1 MRSERVLRAILW
13 AVLAGYGLAFL
24 AVVAGRFGHPYELEW
39 MEGGMLAHVRRAL
52 AGQPV
57 YARPS
62 LDFVAYMYPPLY
74 YYASAAVAAVV
85 GEGFAA
91 LRGLS
96 VVSALGCLVLLF
108 RIAHRETG
116 SSLAGALAAGTFVA
130 SYQATGAWLDLARQD
145 SFYLLWLLLSIERIR
160 SGSEPVRALQS
171 GICLAAAFFVK
182 QSIVLLAAPVWLVLW
197 LADRRRAGAAA
208 LGAGV
213 PIVLGVALL
222 DWWHDGWYWY
232 YTVTVPRGHPIDT
245 AQAIGFWT
253 HDILPVFGVAL
264 AAVGFHQWQ
273 AVRRS
278 SGPDGFIWA
287 ALVIGALA
295 SSWSVRS
302 LVGAYLN
309 NLFPAFAVLCLGG
322 ALAFDAA
329 RRRGGRA
336 AQAAYV
342 AALLQLGLLAY
353 DPRVLMPT
361 SDDREAGDQL
371 VARIASLDG
380 DVFIPHHGYLARRAG
395 KREYAHT
402 LAIDNLLLDDLTS
415 DARRDLEIEFFGHF
429 AERRFAAVILDSD
442 QRYAEFARE
451 FYGPGERLFT
461 RDDVFFGVSGGR
473 IRPETLYRKP

>member
-1 MRSERVLRAILW
+1 MRSERALRAVLW
-13 AVLAGYGLAFL
+13 AVLAGYALVFL
-24 AVVAGRFGHPYELEW
+24 GVVAGRFGHPYELEW
-39 MEGGMLAHVRRAL
+39 MEGGMLAHARRAL

-96 VVSALGCLVLLF
+96 VASALGCLSLLF
-108 RIAHRETG
+108 LIARRETG

-160 SGSEPVRALQS
+160 SGPEPARALQS
-171 GICLAAAFFVK
+171 GVCLAAAFFVK
-182 QSIVLLAAPVWLVLW
+182 QSIVLLAVPVWLVLW

-208 LGAGV
+208 LGAGI
-213 PIVLGVALL
+213 PIVFGVALL
-222 DWWHDGWYWY
+222 DWWHGGWYWY
-232 YTVTVPRGHPIDT
+232 YTVTVPRGHPIET
-245 AQAIGFWT
+245 AQAAAFWT
-253 HDILPVFGVAL
+253 RDILPVFGVAL
-264 AAVGFHQWQ
+264 AAVAVHQWR

-278 SGPDGFIWA
+278 AEPERFIWV
-287 ALVIGALA
+287 ALVVGALA

-309 NLFPAFAVLCLGG
+309 NLFPAYAVLCLGG

-329 RRRGGRA
+329 RRRGGGV
-336 AQAAYV
+336 AQAAYL

-353 DPRVLMPT
+353 DPRALLPT
-361 SDDREAGDQL
+361 PGDRAAGDAL
-371 VARIASLDG
+371 VAKITSLDG

-402 LAIDNLLLDDLTS
+402 LGIDNLLLDDRTS
-415 DARRDLEIEFFGHF
+415 DARRDLEIEFLGHF
-429 AERRFAAVILDSD
+429 AERRFGAVILDSD
-442 QRYAEFARE
+442 GRYAEFARE
-451 FYGPGERLFT
+451 FYGPGEPLFE
-461 RDDVFFGVSGGR
+461 RDDVFFGVSGGH
-473 IRPETLYRKP
+473 IRPETLYRKQ